1 MATTRPPANSQV
13 KKQRVHEGVGYSTD
27 VRTLN
32 NPLHWMAA
40 SNYYRFQETDSE
52 ACMTTIPDAT
62 RFCKKRPIEI
72 NASWEESIA
81 EHGMKTIPRSFTR
94 DKRSIDGEDYHQFY
108 DLIGDA
114 FRTGAHLGANAE
126 QLFNDFCRR
135 LLSSIGPMKWSSL
148 VGLTDVHEP
157 SRMVH
162 RTINSIS
169 DAPKKQQITSV
180 IGEKLPEKARIYD
193 LSKLETPAILRMLRG
208 QVCETAV
215 LPVRLDHQNALWI
228 LGSDQPGYLD
238 RIGLKH
244 LLMAPSMLELMV
256 TAKEQAQR
264 DPLTGLP
271 NRAYLT
277 PRLAEARARSV
288 RQKNL
293 FALGVLD
300 LDGFKAVNDTLGH
313 KAGDWILQEVS
324 TRWKNVLRASD
335 ALIRLGGDE
344 FVILVENLENY
355 DVLAQIL
362 DRIKEVTDKPY
373 IYDDHKIQIG
383 VSLGLT
389 IFPFD
394 DASAEAL
401 IHHADQALY
410 VAKATKATRR
420 QFFTL
425 YSETYGKSAS

>member
-1 MATTRPPANSQV
+1 
-13 KKQRVHEGVGYSTD
+13 
-27 VRTLN
+27 
-32 NPLHWMAA
+32 
-40 SNYYRFQETDSE
+40 
-52 ACMTTIPDAT
+52 
-62 RFCKKRPIEI
+62 
-72 NASWEESIA
+72 
-81 EHGMKTIPRSFTR
+81 
-94 DKRSIDGEDYHQFY
+94 
-108 DLIGDA
+108 
-114 FRTGAHLGANAE
+114 
-126 QLFNDFCRR
+126 
-135 LLSSIGPMKWSSL
+135 
-148 VGLTDVHEP
+148 
-157 SRMVH
+157 MVH
-162 RTINSIS
+162 RTINSIG
-169 DAPKKQQITSV
+169 DAQKKQQTTSI

-193 LSKLETPAILRMLRG
+193 LSKRETPAILRMLRG
-208 QVCETAV
+208 QIRETAV
-215 LPVRLDHQNALWI
+215 LPIRLDHQNALWI

-244 LLMAPSMLELMV
+244 LLMAPIMLELMV

-288 RQKNL
+288 RKKNL

-324 TRWKNVLRASD
+324 TRWRRVLRPSD

-344 FVILVENLENY
+344 FVMLVENLENY
-355 DVLAQIL
+355 DVLDRIL
-362 DRIKEVTDKPY
+362 GRIKEVTDKPY
-373 IYDDHKIQIG
+373 IYDNHKILIG

-394 DASAEAL
+394 DASDEAL

-425 YSETYGKSAS
+425 YSETYGRPVS